1 MGVMW
6 RGLGSQLAP
15 GSVLEIL
22 WSPNGSK
29 MSPERSQ
36 KIFKTVAKEGW
47 QKILNFARS
56 QQTEGRTMISNVH
69 FFEKSFLLLLETVDV
84 TRINK

>member
-1 MGVMW
+1 MY
-6 RGLGSQLAP
+6 
-15 GSVLEIL
+15 LEISSNSHNL
-22 WSPNGSK
+22 RYHPWLFKP
-29 MSPERSQ
+29 

-69 FFEKSFLLLLETVDV
+69 FFENSFLLLLETVDV